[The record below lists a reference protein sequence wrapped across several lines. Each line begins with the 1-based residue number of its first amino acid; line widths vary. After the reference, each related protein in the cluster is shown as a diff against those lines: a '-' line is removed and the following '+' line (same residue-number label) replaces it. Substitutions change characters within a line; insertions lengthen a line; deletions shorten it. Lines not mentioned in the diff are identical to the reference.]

1 MKRITVVLIGV
12 PIALGLGFV
21 VGWVAGP
28 KPDHTQVQAYFDCY
42 DNQGNLVQDKFF
54 DNEGGVIT
62 QCGSWQYAR
71 LHHPNPPKHIELT
84 ELERRR
90 Q

>member
-28 KPDHTQVQAYFDCY
+28 KPDHTQVQAYFNCY
-42 DNQGNLVQDKFF
+42 DSQGNLVQDKFF
-54 DNEGGVIT
+54 ENEGGLIT
-62 QCGSWQYAR
+62 QCGSGMLACTTR
-71 LHHPNPPKHIELT
+71 ILTKHIELT